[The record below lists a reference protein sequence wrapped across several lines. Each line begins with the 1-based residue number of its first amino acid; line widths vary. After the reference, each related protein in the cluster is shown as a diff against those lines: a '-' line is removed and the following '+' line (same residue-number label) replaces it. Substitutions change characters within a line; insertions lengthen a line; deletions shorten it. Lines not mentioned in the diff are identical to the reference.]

1 MRIGLFT
8 DTYPPY
14 INGVSTST
22 MMLKKALEKEGN
34 KVYVVTVNPDNLKF
48 VYDEK
53 EHILRMPG
61 IPTGIYD
68 YRLTEIYSIKALSY
82 IKKWHLD
89 IIHTQTEFG
98 VGTFA
103 RVIAKQYKIPLV
115 HTYHTMYEDYIGY
128 ITKGH
133 FDKPSKKLV
142 EYFTKFYCD
151 TTVEELIVPTKK
163 TYELFKEKYNYD
175 RNIHIIPTGIEI
187 ERFYD
192 ENINKK
198 RVLEIKQNLNIKND
212 DFVILYVGRL
222 GYEKSIDFLI
232 DAQATFVHKN
242 PKCKLVIVGDGPD
255 LPKFEKQVKKL
266 KIEENVI
273 FTGKVPWEDV
283 PFYYNICTVF
293 STASKTETQGLTVIE
308 AMAAGRPV
316 ICIDDESFRNVVIN
330 GLDGYL
336 FKNKKEYKKII
347 LNLFDNKETVKK
359 LGNQARISSEVYSS
373 KYFAKRAMDV
383 YKLAIGKTAKKSF
396 KDKLKEVVYGKK

>member
-22 MMLKKALEKEGN
+22 MMLKKALEKDGHR
-34 KVYVVTVNPDNLKF
+34 VYVVTVNPDNLKF
-48 VYDEK
+48 VYEEK
-53 EHILRMPG
+53 THILRMPG

-68 YRLTEIYSIKALSY
+68 YRLTEVYSIKALKY

-89 IIHTQTEFG
+89 VIHTQTEFG

-133 FDKPSKKLV
+133 FDKASKKLV

-151 TTVEELIVPTKK
+151 KTTQELIVPTKK

-192 ENINKK
+192 ENIDKK
-198 RVLEIKQNLNIKND
+198 RVKEIKEKWHIKDD
-212 DFVILYVGRL
+212 DFLILYVGRL
-222 GYEKSIDFLI
+222 GYEKSIDLLI
-232 DAQATFVHKN
+232 DAQATFVKSN
-242 PKCKLVIVGDGPD
+242 PNCKLMIVGDGPD
-255 LPKFEKQVKKL
+255 LPKFKEQIKKL

-283 PFYYNICTVF
+283 PLYYNIATVF
-293 STASKTETQGLTVIE
+293 ATASKTETQGLTVIE
-308 AMAAGRPV
+308 AMASGTPV
-316 ICIDDESFRNVVIN
+316 ICVDDDSFRNVVIDK
-330 GLDGYL
+330 LDGYI
-336 FKNKKEYKKII
+336 FKNKKDYKKII
-347 LNLFDNKETVKK
+347 LNLFNKYDIIKK
-359 LGNQARISSEVYSS
+359 VGNQARISSEVYSS
-373 KYFAKRAMDV
+373 RYFAKRVSEV
-383 YKLAIGKTAKKSF
+383 YKLAINKMCKKTF
-396 KDKLKEVVYGKK
+396 KEKISEVLYGKK

>member
-22 MMLKKALEKEGN
+22 MMLKKALEKEGHH
-34 KVYVVTVNPDNLKF
+34 VYVVTVNPRNLKF
-48 VYDEK
+48 VYEEK

-68 YRLTEIYSIKALSY
+68 YRLTEIYSIKALNR

-89 IIHTQTEFG
+89 VIHTQTEFG

-115 HTYHTMYEDYIGY
+115 HTYHTMYEDYVGY

-133 FDKPSKKLV
+133 FDKSSKKLV
-142 EYFTKFYCD
+142 EYLTKFYCD
-151 TTVEELIVPTKK
+151 KTVEELIVPTKK
-163 TYELFKEKYNYD
+163 TYELFKGKYKYD
-175 RNIHIIPTGIEI
+175 RNVHIIPTGIEI

-198 RVLEIKQNLNIKND
+198 RVNDIRKKYNIKNN

-222 GYEKSIDFLI
+222 GYEKSVDFLI
-232 DAQATFVHKN
+232 DCQTTFVKKDPN
-242 PKCKLVIVGDGPD
+242 CKLMIVGDGPD
-255 LPKFEKQVKKL
+255 LPKFQNQVKKL
-266 KIEENVI
+266 KLDNNVI

-283 PFYYNICTVF
+283 PLYYNLCSVF
-293 STASKTETQGLTVIE
+293 STASQTETQGLTVIE

-316 ICIDDESFRNVVIN
+316 ICIDDESFRNVVVD

-336 FKNKKEYKKII
+336 FKNKRQYKKII
-347 LNLFDNKETVKK
+347 SDLLEHEEIVKK
-359 LGNQARISSEVYSS
+359 LGKQARISSEVYSS
-373 KYFAKRAMDV
+373 KYFAKRALDV
-383 YKLAIGKTAKKSF
+383 YELAIKKCEKKSF
-396 KDKLKEVVYGKK
+396 KEKLKEVVYGKK